1 MNIRLFTIPNLV
13 TLANLLCGAF
23 AAVAALAFGDLVL
36 AFWLVIAA
44 AAFDFLDGFVAR
56 LLRQS
61 SPIGL
66 QLDSLADDISF
77 GFVPA
82 AVLYCLYERSEG
94 LWLPDTGYAG
104 LAVFLFAA
112 FAALRLA
119 RFNIDD
125 TQHSEFR
132 GMPTPAATLFCIS
145 LGLLSD
151 TRGLALTRETLLLT
165 AVVLSLL
172 MVSPVRMFAL
182 KFKGFRWRGNRLR
195 YLFILVSV
203 AMVVLL
209 GAWAIPAIIALYVLV
224 SLVRWIACRKGCEK
238 G

>member
-13 TLANLLCGAF
+13 TLMNLLCGSV
-23 AAVAALAFGDLVL
+23 AAVAALVFGDLTL
-36 AFWLVIAA
+36 AFWLVVAA
-44 AAFDFLDGFVAR
+44 AVFDFLDGFVAR
-56 LLRQS
+56 LTGQS

-82 AVLYCLYERSEG
+82 AVLYCLYERSAG
-94 LWLPDTGYAG
+94 IWLPDTGHAG
-104 LAVFLFAA
+104 LAVFIFSA

-125 TQHSEFR
+125 TQHTEFR

-145 LGLLSD
+145 LGLLAEA
-151 TRGLALTRETLLLT
+151 RGLRLSREAILLT
-165 AVVLSLL
+165 AAVLSWL

-182 KFKGFRWRGNRLR
+182 KFQGFGWQGNRLR
-195 YLFILVSV
+195 YVFILVC
-203 AMVVLL
+203 AALIFLL
-209 GAWAIPAIIALYVLV
+209 GAYSIPAIITLYVVV
-224 SLVRWIACRKGCEK
+224 SLVRCFACRKGGAEA
-238 G
+238 